1 MFFSCLGPL
10 STSTNNTLNAS
21 IDKHWLISVAN
32 KEVKLGW
39 TFASAESTNRAGEF
53 LGFA

>member
-10 STSTNNTLNAS
+10 SASTNNTLNAC

-32 KEVKLGW
+32 KEIKLSW
-39 TFASAESTNRAGEF
+39 TIASAESTNRAGEF